1 MKKILCFCMVLL
13 LAAPWFAVNVT
24 ASSIGGYT
32 TSTYTYEDERSLIKM
47 EISGYIGE
55 VSLSGVPSNRFNGES
70 INNESFHV
78 FVISEGS
85 EMIGKITPLSHNHII
100 ALYRPG
106 WRPSFPM
113 WGSSF
118 GQFWA
123 TEYTQNQYPN
133 KYIGEYASL
142 GIWIGEHPII
152 RTRELEYLVT
162 NESVPFATGPSQEAW
177 IEQQDSNGKVAS
189 YITDGVGYFCEETD
203 DWLQEPNAEVAIEAY
218 IALIR
223 FNTILLTP
231 SMADKFLEAGALQAN
246 VPIAGTAG
254 FDTFESYNLNSSTLR
269 DLLLA
274 ARGEAATAVTP
285 AAPAP
290 APVPATPAASALNLR
305 LTIGSTAYQHNGQH
319 RTLPVAPVIEN
330 ESTLVPVRF
339 IAEALGADVSW
350 EAATET
356 AVIVLDGKTLRITVG
371 QMAAGMTTPAVNRNG
386 NILVPLR
393 YVGEAFGCEFEFD
406 GATGTI
412 LIKK

>member
-32 TSTYTYEDERSLIKM
+32 TDTYRYEDERSLIKM

-113 WGSSF
+113 WGSAYY
-118 GQFWA
+118 A
-123 TEYTQNQYPN
+123 TPFDWHE
-133 KYIGEYASL
+133 EYAQY
-142 GIWIGEHPII
+142 GVWIGERPTI
-152 RTRELEYLVT
+152 RTREIEYLVT
-162 NESVPFATGPSQEAW
+162 NETNPRTGPSQEAW
-177 IEQQDSNGKVAS
+177 IEQQDNNGKVVS
-189 YITDGVGYFCEETD
+189 YMTDGFSYHCEETD
-203 DWLQEPNAEVAIEAY
+203 DWIDAPDAEVAIEAY

-231 SMADKFLEAGALQAN
+231 SMADKFLEAGTLQAN
-246 VPIAGTAG
+246 VPIANTMGY
-254 FDTFESYNLNSSTLR
+254 DTLESYNLNSSTLC

-285 AAPAP
+285 AAP
-290 APVPATPAASALNLR
+290 TPTPTLAASTLNLR

-319 RTLPVAPVIEN
+319 RTLPVAPIIEN

-356 AVIVLDGKTLRITVG
+356 AVIVLDGKTLRITIG

-412 LIKK
+412 FIRK